1 MIRTLIV
8 DDEALARE
16 GIRVRLGE
24 EPDVEVVGEA
34 ADGFEAVDAIERLS
48 PDLVFLDVQMPGVDG
63 LDLLARLPAA
73 CNPAVIFVT
82 AHDRYAVRA
91 FEAHAFDYL
100 LKPIST
106 QRFRDAVQRVRSV
119 LATEDALRAGCGYD
133 SVPLRRSAPDAQD
146 GRAVGRESLGRL
158 VVKDRDRYLLIK
170 TKEIDWIAAAANY
183 CEVHARG
190 RAFLLR
196 TTMNALEEKLA
207 PEQFARIHRST
218 IVNVDRIREIR
229 PSACHGDFD
238 VMLKEDTTLRLSR
251 GYRGALFREG
261 S

>member
-24 EPDVEVVGEA
+24 EPDIEVVGEA
-34 ADGFEAVDAIERLS
+34 TDGFEAVDAIGRLS
-48 PDLVFLDVQMPGVDG
+48 PDLVFLDVQMPGVNG

-82 AHDRYAVRA
+82 AHDQYAVGA

-119 LATEDALRAGCGYD
+119 LATEDALRAGRGYD
-133 SVPLRRSAPDAQD
+133 SVPLRRPAPDAQD

-170 TKEIDWIAAAANY
+170 TEEIDWIAAAANY

-207 PEQFARIHRST
+207 PERFARIHRST

-238 VMLKEDTTLRLSR
+238 VTLREGTTLRLSR
-251 GYRGALFREG
+251 GYRGALFRE
-261 S
+261 